1 MRWHCISGV
10 HVMVCPFAGGYEASA
25 QRNRHREDLL
35 GSQKEQE
42 ERMRAKAQVGQDN
55 QVGGCVNSLQDNR
68 LWRVKLLCEMLL
80 IGGSAAMVH
89 FQESFLNGELLKGTP
104 FLDLWGRDRCNV

>member
-1 MRWHCISGV
+1 MFGV

-42 ERMRAKAQVGQDN
+42 ERIRAKAQVGQDN
-55 QVGGCVNSLQDNR
+55 QVVGCVKSYKMIFYG
-68 LWRVKLLCEMLL
+68 VSSC
-80 IGGSAAMVH
+80 SA
-89 FQESFLNGELLKGTP
+89 
-104 FLDLWGRDRCNV
+104 RCCLMARPQ